1 MRVGF
6 GIAEIDPHTE
16 SEAERMPMSNTMMF
30 AARQPLAIV
39 VLVVAVVAGLS
50 IAIWLLPLGLV
61 AYVLM
66 VLIAS
71 RDPSTQT
78 ASTRTPRPRL
88 TSPTFRSELARLE
101 QVERDIQ
108 RSITQAGGPISRLL
122 KPIGK
127 QTSELIEEAYA
138 LCEKVRSLRPTLNRS
153 IPVHYRNGWLRSTTR
168 LVPPAIPTRCSSFQE
183 ARAALVDKQQNA
195 RDLQTYIG
203 RVTAQLQNI
212 GANLDN
218 VLAETV
224 RLRTADAVSAD
235 SATNQVAE
243 RLNDLKI
250 DMDTFQ
256 RVLDTALASTTAP

>member
-1 MRVGF
+1 
-6 GIAEIDPHTE
+6 
-16 SEAERMPMSNTMMF
+16 
-30 AARQPLAIV
+30 
-39 VLVVAVVAGLS
+39 
-50 IAIWLLPLGLV
+50 
-61 AYVLM
+61 M

-71 RDPSTQT
+71 RDPSTRT

-88 TSPTFRSELARLE
+88 TSPTFRNELARLE

-108 RSITQAGGPISRLL
+108 RSIAQAGGPISRLL

-138 LCEKVRSLRPTLNRS
+138 LCEKGQIIETYLEQVDPGVLQQ
-153 IPVHYRNGWLRSTTR
+153 R
-168 LVPPAIPTRCSSFQE
+168 LVALDNQISSTSDPYTLQQLQE

-256 RVLDTALASTTAP
+256 RVLDTALASTSAP